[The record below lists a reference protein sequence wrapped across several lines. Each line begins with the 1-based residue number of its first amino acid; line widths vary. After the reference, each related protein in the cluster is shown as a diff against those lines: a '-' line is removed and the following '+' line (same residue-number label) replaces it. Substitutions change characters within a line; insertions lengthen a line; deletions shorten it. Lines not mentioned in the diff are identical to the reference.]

1 MANTLDYTVDGFG
14 GIKEEI
20 GLAISDETTALVT
33 GTADATLRVGYAFEI
48 TAVRASVSTAP
59 TDATL
64 IVDINL
70 TGTGTI
76 MTTNKL
82 SIDSTEKTSITAATA
97 AGLTTT
103 TLASDDELT
112 FDIDQVGSTVA
123 GAGLKVYI
131 QGYRI

>member
-14 GIKEEI
+14 GIKEEH
-20 GLAISDETTALVT
+20 GLALSDETSDLVADTAV
-33 GTADATLRVGYAFEI
+33 GSMRIGYAFEI
-48 TAVRASVSTAP
+48 TAVRAAVSTAP
-59 TDATL
+59 TGATL
-64 IVDINL
+64 IIDINL

-82 SIDSTEKTSITAATA
+82 SIDVSEKTSITAATA

-103 TLASDDELT
+103 TLAADDELT
-112 FDIDQVGSTVA
+112 FDIDQIGSSVA
-123 GAGLKVYI
+123 GTGLKVWI